1 MIHRGE
7 GQGQN
12 SNAFTGQEMR
22 QAGSGKRCFR
32 CYRKCD
38 VSLSEK
44 QQGKH
49 LDKCQLTLAL
59 SNGDKSRDCGKLDMP
74 CLKGVT
80 ATGSP
85 GLPSS
90 YPAPYAFYHGG
101 L

>member
-7 GQGQN
+7 GQGQH
-12 SNAFTGQEMR
+12 SNASTGQGNENVT
-22 QAGSGKRCFR
+22 GKW
-32 CYRKCD
+32 D
-38 VSLSEK
+38 LSLSET

-59 SNGDKSRDCGKLDMP
+59 RYGDKSRDCGKLDMT

-80 ATGSP
+80 AISPP

-90 YPAPYAFYHGG
+90 FPAPYAFYHVGI
-101 L
+101 